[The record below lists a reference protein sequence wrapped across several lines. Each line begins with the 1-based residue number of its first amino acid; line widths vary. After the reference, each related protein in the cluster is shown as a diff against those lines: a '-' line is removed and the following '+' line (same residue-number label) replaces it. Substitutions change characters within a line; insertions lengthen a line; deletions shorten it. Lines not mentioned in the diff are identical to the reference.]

1 MTNNGTVLIIED
13 DHEQK
18 KRYKSIVEKLSYE
31 VVTINNVTEAKNAL
45 KTLSIDFALID
56 IHLSP
61 PNQMNIAE
69 GIELIAYVKANY
81 PEIIPIAMSNDP
93 KIETYKRA
101 MDAGATHFVKK
112 PIVNEDELAIDI
124 ENARAKFSLQ
134 KVSNLVFK
142 TKTFPSHLAAKV
154 PDGIVL
160 SDELRLKA
168 KKIATGKTLPVVI
181 YGETG
186 TGKEEF
192 AKLIHRRRCETQ
204 GAIPFVSVNCGNL
217 DDNMAASLLFGHLKG
232 SFTGATTTTSGYI
245 GEANGGI
252 LFLDEIHYLSKTLQQ
267 RLLRVLNDGTYER
280 LGDTK
285 KLRST
290 FQVITASTKD
300 LDEQVDVGNFLLD
313 LRTRLIGRDIFLPP
327 LRERKEDIPAL
338 ISLFVSQ
345 DNVEMKPED
354 LTKLAQKCAGY
365 YWQGNIR
372 LLQRAIQTLLADTIL
387 CGETFNL
394 DALPLWRTMLAPS
407 SSQASAQTLPGSL
420 VEKILGPLQDPCDI
434 ETAVELYEKTIL
446 ERALTKHEKLSDAA
460 SALGISRASL
470 DGKRKKHGIL

>member
-168 KKIATGKTLPVVI
+168 KKIATGKT
-181 YGETG
+181 
-186 TGKEEF
+186 
-192 AKLIHRRRCETQ
+192 
-204 GAIPFVSVNCGNL
+204 
-217 DDNMAASLLFGHLKG
+217 
-232 SFTGATTTTSGYI
+232 
-245 GEANGGI
+245 
-252 LFLDEIHYLSKTLQQ
+252 
-267 RLLRVLNDGTYER
+267 
-280 LGDTK
+280 K
-285 KLRST
+285 K
-290 FQVITASTKD
+290 
-300 LDEQVDVGNFLLD
+300 
-313 LRTRLIGRDIFLPP
+313 
-327 LRERKEDIPAL
+327 
-338 ISLFVSQ
+338 
-345 DNVEMKPED
+345 
-354 LTKLAQKCAGY
+354 
-365 YWQGNIR
+365 
-372 LLQRAIQTLLADTIL
+372 
-387 CGETFNL
+387 
-394 DALPLWRTMLAPS
+394 
-407 SSQASAQTLPGSL
+407 
-420 VEKILGPLQDPCDI
+420 
-434 ETAVELYEKTIL
+434 
-446 ERALTKHEKLSDAA
+446 
-460 SALGISRASL
+460 
-470 DGKRKKHGIL
+470 